1 LLRADN
7 VWFAYERHAPV
18 LAGVSLSA
26 GPHEIVGILG
36 PNGSGKTTLLKVL
49 AGLLHPDEGRVL
61 LDDRAL
67 AALDRRAA
75 AARMSVVPQ
84 ETQLAFDYSVLE
96 MVLMG
101 RYAHLGPFE
110 LEGPDDFAAARR
122 ALRATGTDH
131 LESRPFASLSGG
143 EKQRVVVASALAQL
157 DRREPAEPVGP
168 GAFLLLDEPTASLD
182 LGYQLE
188 LLALFRQLH
197 QARRLGIL
205 VSIHDLNLAAALCD
219 RLVLLR
225 DGRVLADGPTVD
237 VLTPAHIRELYGV
250 EAEVVAHAT
259 AGHPVVVPLRR
270 ANAARERGERPPG
283 EAERAQRGKR
293 PPSEAERSS
302 REASAKQ

>member
-1 LLRADN
+1 
-7 VWFAYERHAPV
+7 V
-18 LAGVSLSA
+18 
-26 GPHEIVGILG
+26 
-36 PNGSGKTTLLKVL
+36 TL
-49 AGLLHPDEGRVL
+49 DGRP
-61 LDDRAL
+61 L

-110 LEGPDDFAAARR
+110 LEGPEDFAAARR
-122 ALRATGTDH
+122 ALRVTGTDH
-131 LESRPFASLSGG
+131 LEKRPFASLSGG

-157 DRREPAEPVGP
+157 DRREQAASPAP

-197 QARRLGIL
+197 QERRLGIL

-219 RLVLLR
+219 RLVLLQA
-225 DGRVLADGPTVD
+225 GRVLADGPIRE
-237 VLTPAHIRELYGV
+237 VLNPAHIRELYGV
-250 EAEVVAHAT
+250 DAEVVSHAT

-270 ANAARERGERPPG
+270 SGEKGVKRDERR
-283 EAERAQRGKR
+283 
-293 PPSEAERSS
+293 
-302 REASAKQ
+302 KQ

>member
-7 VWFAYERHAPV
+7 VSFAYERHAPV

-26 GPHEIVGILG
+26 TPDDVVGILG
-36 PNGSGKTTLLKVL
+36 PNGSGKTTLLKVM
-49 AGLLHPDEGRVL
+49 AGLLRPDEGRVT
-61 LDDRAL
+61 LDGRPL
-67 AALDRRAA
+67 PSLDRRAA
-75 AARMSVVPQ
+75 AARISVVPQ
-84 ETQLAFDYSVLE
+84 ETQLAFDYSVIE

-101 RYAHLGPFE
+101 RYAHLGPFQ
-110 LEGPDDFAAARR
+110 LEGPEDFAAARR
-122 ALRATGTDH
+122 ALGSTGTDH
-131 LESRPFASLSGG
+131 LERRPFASLSGG
-143 EKQRVVVASALAQL
+143 EKQRVVVAAALAQL
-157 DRREPAEPVGP
+157 DRRPGGAGGVEA

-188 LLALFRQLH
+188 LLALFRRLH
-197 QARRLGIL
+197 RERRLGIL

-225 DGRVLADGPTVD
+225 AGRVIADGATRE

-270 ANAARERGERPPG
+270 APAPRG
-283 EAERAQRGKR
+283 
-293 PPSEAERSS
+293 
-302 REASAKQ
+302 